1 MGSGFILFKY
11 GFTFDSKRSLNMNKE
26 VKTGVYKRGEKTFKF
41 NFYTNMNIVD
51 KMRFVEI
58 VLKNIVSEQNYNYV
72 LKDIIF
78 DFTLIKMLTDID
90 LIRED
95 LSGNEYIIFMEDFLK
110 ETNVIDILS
119 ANMEDGLLDE
129 LHKAVALNIEYRTGI
144 KENTLGDALTR
155 LVSTINDK
163 VDNFDFS
170 SLENM
175 SKKLSSLNGNVSPQ
189 DIIDAYSKSDIA
201 KKFQDELTQNRKQ
214 HNDKIDKIKKNITVV
229 NSAENRSSVGRTNRY
244 KNRNYKKK

>member
-1 MGSGFILFKY
+1 
-11 GFTFDSKRSLNMNKE
+11 MNKE

-58 VLKNIVSEQNYNYV
+58 V